1 MVEVTEIKDESIP
14 ASQERQL
21 DADEIESLCNNHVT
35 RPSVKAHLTS
45 LVQKIRRDANA
56 LKRMEDSRNKAEE
69 MELEETQTQ
78 KQNQVEEVDV
88 KEEEEKVIVEEVDV
102 DKASTPVPPQAPSP
116 PTASLSTPKYKSIDK
131 FAFDPGSYNF
141 PTVSIYITLPQI
153 NQIPKENIQCNFT
166 STSFDLT
173 ILNYNNQNY
182 RLIKNNLEKE
192 IDVDPKK
199 SRIVIKANKIIIKL
213 GKVKGEYGSYDNWT
227 DLTSKK
233 GKDSKTKGGG
243 SGSSSSKSDPSASI
257 MNMMKEMYDSGDD
270 NMKKMI
276 GETMLKQRE
285 GKLGDGP
292 GAGDMGMGG
301 MGGMGM

>member
-1 MVEVTEIKDESIP
+1 MVEVTEIKDESSIP

-56 LKRMEDSRNKAEE
+56 LKRMEDSRNKVVEE
-69 MELEETQTQ
+69 MEVAE
-78 KQNQVEEVDV
+78 QVEEVDV
-88 KEEEEKVIVEEVDV
+88 KEEEEKVIVEEVDDV
-102 DKASTPVPPQAPSP
+102 KAPTPVPVPVPVP
-116 PTASLSTPKYKSIDK
+116 VPTASLSTPKYKSIDK
-131 FAFDPGSYNF
+131 FAFDAGSYNS
-141 PTVSIYITLPQI
+141 PTVTIYITLPQI

-166 STSFDLT
+166 PTSFDLT
-173 ILNYNNQNY
+173 ILNYNNQNH

-192 IDVDPKK
+192 IDVNPKK

-233 GKDSKTKGGG
+233 GKDSKMKGGG
-243 SGSSSSKSDPSASI
+243 GGSASSSKSDPSASI

-292 GAGDMGMGG
+292 GAGDMDMGG